1 MSRTEVQVRV
11 STRCGADSVDPTV
24 RPDALAPISTDNM
37 QADFQPRHLTEVENR
52 VQMLEM
58 ALDRLFPAGEVDSV
72 LRLVLNGDLPQDK
85 GHTLQDCVEKMQH
98 ASDFSLSS
106 TSEEAPSDIPL
117 ELSPAAQYNGV
128 DTLLGVF
135 NQPVRPDEINSA
147 KEDTR
152 LVDCYFSTYH
162 TMYPLVHEATFR
174 SELENP
180 TLRSN
185 SSAWPI
191 LRDMVLAF
199 GAWLS
204 PEGPETYAK
213 YYDRAKSHLQRVSIF
228 TGANLSMVQ
237 ALVLLSD
244 FAQRQGSPDES
255 QQYSGMAIQM
265 AVNLNLYREPAQQS
279 PPRSLLTQEI
289 QRRVWWSVYC
299 LGSCSAKMYGRP
311 LLLPEDSL
319 ITVNFPSNINDSV
332 RAIE

>member
-1 MSRTEVQVRV
+1 
-11 STRCGADSVDPTV
+11 
-24 RPDALAPISTDNM
+24 
-37 QADFQPRHLTEVENR
+37 
-52 VQMLEM
+52 
-58 ALDRLFPAGEVDSV
+58 
-72 LRLVLNGDLPQDK
+72 
-85 GHTLQDCVEKMQH
+85 
-98 ASDFSLSS
+98 
-106 TSEEAPSDIPL
+106 
-117 ELSPAAQYNGV
+117 
-128 DTLLGVF
+128 
-135 NQPVRPDEINSA
+135 
-147 KEDTR
+147 
-152 LVDCYFSTYH
+152 
-162 TMYPLVHEATFR
+162 
-174 SELENP
+174 
-180 TLRSN
+180 
-185 SSAWPI
+185 
-191 LRDMVLAF
+191 MVLAF

-244 FAQRQGSPDES
+244 FAQRQGSPDEG

-319 ITVNFPSNINDSV
+319 ITVNLPSNIKDSV